1 MESKTITFTHGHL
14 GNISIVIMSE
24 EKEILFFDDELRN
37 KLNIQTKKMISSDN
51 YSGMV
56 EVSDL
61 FEYFRFSKLSLYDR
75 VEYENW
81 IKDIILDCAK
91 LI

>member
-1 MESKTITFTHGHL
+1 
-14 GNISIVIMSE
+14 
-24 EKEILFFDDELRN
+24 
-37 KLNIQTKKMISSDN
+37 MISSDN